1 MIQFFKDNLDRQ
13 LQFLGLIIGFYAL
26 LLLNSFIVEF
36 IYDVTYPINGV
47 GLSLE
52 DNTHIGIWLATIFQT
67 WVIIK
72 YIMKK

>member
-1 MIQFFKDNLDRQ
+1 MIQFFKENLDRQ

-26 LLLNSFIVEF
+26 LILNDFILDTL
-36 IYDVTYPINGV
+36 IYDGMGINLFVENIDGI
-47 GLSLE
+47 E
-52 DNTHIGIWLATIFQT
+52 IWLATIFQT

>member
-1 MIQFFKDNLDRQ
+1 MIQFLKDNLDRQ

-26 LLLNSFIVEF
+26 MILNYFIVYTLVFGWMGIILFVPE
-36 IYDVTYPINGV
+36 YG
-47 GLSLE
+47 G
-52 DNTHIGIWLATIFQT
+52 IGIWLATIFQT

>member
-1 MIQFFKDNLDRQ
+1 MIQFLKDNLDRQ

-26 LLLNSFIVEF
+26 MILNSFIVDTL
-36 IYDVTYPINGV
+36 ILDGMGINLYVSEIG
-47 GLSLE
+47 G
-52 DNTHIGIWLATIFQT
+52 IGIWLATIFQT